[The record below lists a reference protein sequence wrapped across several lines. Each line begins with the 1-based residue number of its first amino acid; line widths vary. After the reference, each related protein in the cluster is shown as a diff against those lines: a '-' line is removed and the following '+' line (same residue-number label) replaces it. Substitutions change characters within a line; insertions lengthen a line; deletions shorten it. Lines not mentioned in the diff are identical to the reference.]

1 MSALKILSDYTSK
14 IFYLL
19 FSPDSNLVSDEFTDI
34 MANKIDK
41 EKYFEAI
48 EKARESKQ
56 EERVKLSSGETLV
69 VAP

>member
-19 FSPDSNLVSDEFTDI
+19 FSPDSNQLNNEFEDI
-34 MANKIDK
+34 MSNETDK
-41 EKYFEAI
+41 KKYMEAI
-48 EKARESKQ
+48 KNVKKTNKEQ
-56 EERVKLSSGETLV
+56 RVKLSSGETLV

>member
-19 FSPDSNLVSDEFTDI
+19 FSPDSNQLNNEFADI
-34 MANKIDK
+34 MSNETDK
-41 EKYFEAI
+41 KKYMEAI
-48 EKARESKQ
+48 KNVKKTNQ
-56 EERVKLSSGETLV
+56 EQRVKLSSGETLV

>member
-14 IFYLL
+14 MFYLL
-19 FSPDSNLVSDEFTDI
+19 FSPDSNQLNNEFDDI
-34 MANKIDK
+34 MNNETDK

-48 EKARESKQ
+48 KKAKKNNKEI
-56 EERVKLSSGETLV
+56 RVELSSGETLV

>member
-19 FSPDSNLVSDEFTDI
+19 FSSDTNLVSEEFTEI
-34 MANKIDK
+34 MANEKDK
-41 EKYFEAI
+41 EKYLEAI
-48 EKARESKQ
+48 KDARRNKK
-56 EERVKLSSGETLV
+56 EERIELSSGETLI